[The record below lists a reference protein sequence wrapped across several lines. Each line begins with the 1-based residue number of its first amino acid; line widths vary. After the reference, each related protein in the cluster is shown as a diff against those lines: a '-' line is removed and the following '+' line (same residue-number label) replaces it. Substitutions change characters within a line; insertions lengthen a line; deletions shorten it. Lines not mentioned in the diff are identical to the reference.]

1 MKYRGEQVLRLQL
14 YSTIIHPSIVEGE
27 QLQQATAVRKK
38 KEKATL
44 FGTFF
49 GLFMFRGSWIIRY
62 RGEQVLRLLLYS
74 TIIHPSI
81 VEGEQLQQATAVRKR
96 QKIMTTL
103 LGTFFGLFMFRGSWI
118 IWYRGEQIL
127 RLLLYS
133 STIDTLVLGKES
145 NSNKL
150 QLYVIG

>member
-49 GLFMFRGSWIIRY
+49 GLFMFRGS
-62 RGEQVLRLLLYS
+62 
-74 TIIHPSI
+74 
-81 VEGEQLQQATAVRKR
+81 
-96 QKIMTTL
+96 
-103 LGTFFGLFMFRGSWI
+103 
-118 IWYRGEQIL
+118 
-127 RLLLYS
+127 
-133 STIDTLVLGKES
+133 
-145 NSNKL
+145 
-150 QLYVIG
+150 